1 MDQPNGHPC
10 PECGAP
16 RHADNT
22 PSCACTRRAADALRD
37 ARTAE
42 AAAAEDFDPLRI
54 RPYVELSG
62 TTPDG
67 SPEATEPGPRSAGDG
82 DAGGSP
88 EATMTFR
95 AVRPDTGEPG
105 GLRAPDPAD
114 AAGPADTGGTRT
126 GGEATGASAA
136 HAGGTADDTTPGP
149 AAATGAGGPTGAG
162 GSAGGAAV
170 TGAGAGHPGSRPDH
184 TTPYPAATPGAGRPT
199 GTGAPL
205 TGAAPYGAS
214 AGHTGGTADDTTPG
228 PAAATGA
235 GGSDGAGR
243 PTDTEAPH
251 AGAGATGASAAHPG
265 SPAGAPPGTAHHA
278 SAPGADQAPADAL
291 HPASPDATM
300 TLRAVRPDGTSPG
313 SGHPSAAPA
322 ANAAHP
328 SADPAAQTD
337 APSLP
342 TPLAPGTAQPNAD
355 DLGLFDDATRP
366 LRTVS
371 AGVAAPRPDDPAPR
385 SRRRRGAL
393 IVASGAAVAVL
404 GAAGWASGLFSY
416 DTPSRN
422 TAAPDDVRAGLPD
435 ASSAA
440 PSAEPSSKAPPVSP
454 GASASVS
461 DSPSAS
467 ASVSGSPSPS
477 ASSSAPSA
485 SASDEPSATPSADA
499 ESSAPAVAPEPE
511 EPVGTAPV
519 LRRGDRGPEVVEL
532 QQRLRQVWLYQGDMN
547 GQYGRRV
554 EEAVRHYQWSRGID
568 EELGVYGPQT
578 RARLEAETGTP

>member
-22 PSCACTRRAADALRD
+22 PSCVCTRRAADALRD

-67 SPEATEPGPRSAGDG
+67 SPEATAPRPRSADDG
-82 DAGGSP
+82 DSGGSP
-88 EATMTFR
+88 EATTTSKT
-95 AVRPDTGEPG
+95 ARPDTGKPG
-105 GLRAPDPAD
+105 GVRTPEPAN
-114 AAGPADTGGTRT
+114 AGGATDTGTPRT
-126 GGEATGASAA
+126 DGGATGASAP
-136 HAGGTADDTTPGP
+136 HAGVPGEDATPYP
-149 AAATGAGGPTGAG
+149 AAAPGAGASAGAG
-162 GSAGGAAV
+162 GSAGGAAHPDPTTPHPAAGRRPTG
-170 TGAGAGHPGSRPDH
+170 TGATTHGASAGHTGNPADNATPGPASTPGAGG
-184 TTPYPAATPGAGRPT
+184 PAGAGRPT
-199 GTGAPL
+199 GT
-205 TGAAPYGAS
+205 
-214 AGHTGGTADDTTPG
+214 
-228 PAAATGA
+228 
-235 GGSDGAGR
+235 
-243 PTDTEAPH
+243 EAPH
-251 AGAGATGASAAHPG
+251 TRPGATGASVG
-265 SPAGAPPGTAHHA
+265 SPADATPGTAHHA
-278 SAPGADQAPADAL
+278 SAPGADQAPAANAP
-291 HPASPDATM
+291 HPAPTDATM
-300 TLRAVRPDGTSPG
+300 TLRAVRPDGTG
-313 SGHPSAAPA
+313 YPSSAPA
-322 ANAAHP
+322 TNAAR
-328 SADPAAQTD
+328 PAAQTD

-371 AGVAAPRPDDPAPR
+371 AGVATPRPDDPAPR

-440 PSAEPSSKAPPVSP
+440 PSAEPSSEAPPASP
-454 GASASVS
+454 DASASVS

-467 ASVSGSPSPS
+467 ASASGSPSPS

-485 SASDEPSATPSADA
+485 SASDGPSATPSADA

-511 EPVGTAPV
+511 PEEPVDTAPV

-532 QQRLRQVWLYQGDMN
+532 QQRLRQVWLYQEDMN